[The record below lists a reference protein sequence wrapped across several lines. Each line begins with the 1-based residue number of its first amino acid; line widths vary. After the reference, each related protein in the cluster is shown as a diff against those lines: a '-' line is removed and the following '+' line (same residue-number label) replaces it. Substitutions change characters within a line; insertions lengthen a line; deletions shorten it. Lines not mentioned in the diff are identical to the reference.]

1 KSAGPVIF
9 RAGFSS
15 SLLSHRRY
23 MGRSFDTAG
32 PRLLAIWTRLSPLP
46 GGRWLFNRRLGLM
59 IPYTGTIK
67 PRVLELRPGYA
78 KIALRDRRRVRNHL
92 NSIHAIAM
100 ANLGEVASGLA
111 MSVGLPANIR
121 GIPTKISIEYLKKA
135 RGTLIAESQP
145 DIPPVTTDIDHI
157 VEAEIRDGTG
167 DVVARLS
174 ATWKLSPR

>member
-1 KSAGPVIF
+1 
-9 RAGFSS
+9 
-15 SLLSHRRY
+15 

-32 PRLLAIWTRLSPLP
+32 PRFLAIRTRLSPLP
-46 GGRWLFNRRLGLM
+46 GGRWLFNLFLWFM

-92 NSIHAIAM
+92 NSTHAIAM
-100 ANLGEVASGLA
+100 ANLGEVTSGLA
-111 MSVGLPANIR
+111 MSVGLPTNMR
-121 GIPTKISIEYLKKA
+121 GIPIRISIEYLKKA
-135 RGTLIAESQP
+135 RGTLIAESRP
-145 DIPPVTTDIDHI
+145 DIPPVTTEIDQI
-157 VEAEIRDGTG
+157 VEAEIRDGAG

>member
-1 KSAGPVIF
+1 
-9 RAGFSS
+9 
-15 SLLSHRRY
+15 
-23 MGRSFDTAG
+23 M
-32 PRLLAIWTRLSPLP
+32 AIWTRLSPLP
-46 GGRWLFNRRLGLM
+46 GVRWLFNLFLWFM

-111 MSVGLPANIR
+111 MSVGLPTNIR
-121 GIPTKISIEYLKKA
+121 GIPIRISIEYLKKA
-135 RGTLIAESQP
+135 RGTLIAESRP
-145 DIPPVTTDIDHI
+145 DIPPVTTEIDHI
-157 VEAEIRDGTG
+157 VEAEIRDGAG